1 MVAVLRT
8 EKQKAFRKEVSK
20 LASKANKRLK
30 RLGES
35 DFNSSPAYQKWLK
48 EGGEYFSIRGK
59 SQQDVWQEYYRV
71 KSYLDSKTSSITGTK
86 EVLLNMN
93 EYTGMNLESIED
105 VKEVASDYFEL
116 ANKISQYVNV
126 KGLGAIY
133 DSNQIYSQINLVTQE
148 MGVDLTN
155 ADFNDLL
162 NYVTS
167 EIDKDYYLNQND
179 NDNDLGFYKKLT

>member
-8 EKQKAFRKEVSK
+8 EKQKAFRQEVSK

-30 RLGES
+30 RLAES

-86 EVLLNMN
+86 EVLMNMN
-93 EYTGMNLESIED
+93 EYTGMNLESIDD

-133 DSNQIYSQINLVTQE
+133 DSKQIYTQINLITQE
-148 MGVDLTN
+148 LGVDLTN
-155 ADFNDLL
+155 ADFNEILD
-162 NYVTS
+162 YVTS
-167 EIDKDYYLNQND
+167 AIDRDYYLNQDD
-179 NDNDLGFYKKLT
+179 NDDLGFYKKLT

>member
-1 MVAVLRT
+1 MGAVLRT
-8 EKQKAFRKEVSK
+8 DKQKAFRQEVSRM
-20 LASKANKRLK
+20 ASKANKRLK

-35 DFNSSPAYQKWLK
+35 DFASSPSYQKWLN

-86 EVLLNMN
+86 EVLMNMN
-93 EYTGMNLESIED
+93 EYTGMNLDSIED
-105 VKEVASDYFEL
+105 VKAIASDYFEL

-133 DSNQIYSQINLVTQE
+133 DSKQIYAQINLVTQE

-167 EIDKDYYLNQND
+167 EIDRDYYLKQND

>member
-8 EKQKAFRKEVSK
+8 EKQKAFRQEVSR

-48 EGGEYFSIRGK
+48 EGGDYFSIRGK
-59 SQQDVWQEYYRV
+59 SQQDVWKEYYRV

-86 EVLLNMN
+86 QVLMN
-93 EYTGMNLESIED
+93 RTESRGKNSETID
-105 VKEVASDYFEL
+105 GVKEVASEYFEL

-167 EIDKDYYLNQND
+167 EIDRDYYLNQND

>member
-8 EKQKAFRKEVSK
+8 EKQKAFRREVSR

-30 RLGES
+30 RLGAS
-35 DFNSSPAYQKWLK
+35 DFSSSPAYQKWLN

-86 EVLLNMN
+86 EVLKNMN
-93 EYTGMNLESIED
+93 EYTGMNLESIDEIQ
-105 VKEVASDYFEL
+105 EVAGDYFEL

-133 DSNQIYSQINLVTQE
+133 DSNQIYSQINIVTQE
-148 MGVDLTN
+148 MNVDLTN

-162 NYVTS
+162 DYVTS
-167 EIDKDYYLNQND
+167 EIDKDYYLRQDD
-179 NDNDLGFYKKLT
+179 NDDLGFYKKLT